1 MLLRAATVCNWL
13 MLGFWLYAEYRY
25 FTSPPTW
32 VERKDLTPVELLI
45 PLLPFASWLLT
56 RYFKGRRWLAW
67 TSLGLNSIV
76 MIVGLLFIVSALVFV
91 ARDDAVAA
99 AIELSTLALVLF
111 LVPATLNILTLWKVQ
126 LRRASRI
133 EGDQAGFV

>member
-13 MLGFWLYAEYRY
+13 MLAFWLYAEYRY
-25 FTSPPTW
+25 FNSPPTW
-32 VERKDLTPVELLI
+32 LDRETHTPVELLM

-56 RYFKGRRWLAW
+56 RYFTGRRWLAW
-67 TSLGLNSIV
+67 TSLGLNSIM

-91 ARDDAVAA
+91 ARDDAVNA

-111 LVPATLNILTLWKVQ
+111 LVPAALNIVTLWKVQ
-126 LRRASRI
+126 LRRAPR
-133 EGDQAGFV
+133 V